1 MTQIA
6 NGVPRSSWNQS
17 SNTRKQVPSV
27 FKTDRKC
34 SNPRCPVFRKATT
47 LLVCRRCHRATAV
60 SVYRPHT
67 P

>member
-1 MTQIA
+1 
-6 NGVPRSSWNQS
+6 VP
-17 SNTRKQVPSV
+17 TV

-47 LLVCRRCHRATAV
+47 LLVCRRCHRATAI